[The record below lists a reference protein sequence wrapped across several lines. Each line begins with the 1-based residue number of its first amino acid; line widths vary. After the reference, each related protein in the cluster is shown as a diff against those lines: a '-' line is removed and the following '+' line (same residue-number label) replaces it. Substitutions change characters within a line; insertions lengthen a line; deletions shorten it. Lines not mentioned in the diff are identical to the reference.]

1 MRFLHAADIHLG
13 GHRDPALRAASE
25 RAFATLTDD
34 ALAQKPAFLLLAGD
48 LFNTAIPG
56 IDALKVA
63 VTHLSRLRDARIP
76 VYAIGGSHDASPTGK
91 SMLDVLER
99 AGLLID
105 VGRGEERDGAW
116 NPRVVTDPATGL
128 RITGVPGRA
137 GMLDHQLWER
147 FDRHAITDP
156 ARTILLVHTAIQ
168 GLHDVPGSLAIDQL
182 PPGCAYYAGGH
193 VHLPSVTTL
202 PGVGTLGFPGP
213 TFPNSFSEIEEL
225 QHGGY
230 LRVELQGQV
239 ARATRHALAIA
250 PVRSAIVNAS
260 GMQPGALDTAIRD
273 QLDAIDVTD
282 AIVTLRVEG
291 TLAAGEPTDLDLRAI
306 ARETLARGARA
317 FLRNTVRLRAPE
329 LSTDAT
335 SDLGE
340 TQDVESAAID
350 AHRDQLTLAQDGV
363 DGAKLARA
371 LLAILSREQ
380 QEGERLGEYRERVTD
395 DALRE
400 IADALVAKQKR
411 PTSEPLNEHD
421 AVPERE
427 V

>member
-1 MRFLHAADIHLG
+1 MRFFHAADVHLG

-25 RAFATLTDD
+25 RAFTTLTDD

-56 IDALKVA
+56 IDALKTA
-63 VTHLSRLRDARIP
+63 VTQLSRLRDARIP

-105 VGRGEERDGAW
+105 VGRGEERDGMW
-116 NPRVVTDPATGL
+116 YPRVVTDPETGL

-137 GMLDHQLWER
+137 GMLDHQLW
-147 FDRHAITDP
+147 DRLTRSAITDP
-156 ARTILLVHTAIQ
+156 AHTIILVHTAIH
-168 GLHDVPGSLAIDQL
+168 GLHDVPGALPTRQL

-213 TFPNSFSEIEEL
+213 IFPNSFSEIEEL

-230 LRVELQGQV
+230 LRVELQGGS
-239 ARATRHALAIA
+239 AHATRHEIAIA
-250 PVRSAIVNAS
+250 PVRSVTAHADR
-260 GMQPGALDTAIRD
+260 MQPGALDTAIRER
-273 QLDAIDVTD
+273 LEAIEVTD

-317 FLRNTVRLRAPE
+317 FLRNTARLRAPE

-340 TQDVESAAID
+340 TTDVESAAIA
-350 AHRDQLTLAQDGV
+350 AHSDQLTLAQDGV

-400 IADALVAKQKR
+400 IADALATRRGQQADGQQDAQ
-411 PTSEPLNEHD
+411 EP
-421 AVPERE
+421 VPERE